1 MYPHTQYIP
10 PLSDSTSHVL
20 SSPFLSYL
28 VLFALVSM
36 IPPLA
41 LNVEPHHKCL
51 DMCAAPGSKTS
62 QLLEIV
68 SRSLDRP
75 ETEHGLVV
83 ANDSDTDRAY
93 MLVHQCR
100 RVNSPLLVVTTH
112 KGQDFPHLNY
122 KSISTVGASDGN
134 TLFDRVLADVPC
146 SGDGNDNILLQTI
159 TNHNKHTETNIHT
172 QTLSQTA
179 AIYLPLSTLTN
190 PHFHSTNPH
199 QPPFTGTMRKNM
211 EVWTKWATFSGLSLH
226 PLQLTIAK
234 RGIQLLKPGG
244 LLVYSTCSLS
254 PYEDEAVVAELL
266 RSHPGQLEL
275 VIVKVFVFVLLSL
288 YSFFSHLSPP
298 PSHPFV
304 PNHLLTT
311 PHPLSHP
318 PPSLR

>member
-1 MYPHTQYIP
+1 
-10 PLSDSTSHVL
+10 
-20 SSPFLSYL
+20 
-28 VLFALVSM
+28 
-36 IPPLA
+36 
-41 LNVEPHHKCL
+41 
-51 DMCAAPGSKTS
+51 
-62 QLLEIV
+62 
-68 SRSLDRP
+68 
-75 ETEHGLVV
+75 
-83 ANDSDTDRAY
+83 

-146 SGDGNDNILLQTI
+146 SGDGNNNILLQTT
-159 TNHNKHTETNIHT
+159 TNT
-172 QTLSQTA
+172 QKLTYTYTHKRFHKLQQYTSLFQPSPT
-179 AIYLPLSTLTN
+179 PTSTPPT
-190 PHFHSTNPH
+190 
-199 QPPFTGTMRKNM
+199 PFTGTMRKNM

-275 VIVKVFVFVLLSL
+275 VIVKVLECLSLFCCRCIPSYCSFHPLYPFPPLIPSLLSPFL
-288 YSFFSHLSPP
+288 FPLPLTPSTHL
-298 PSHPFV
+298 
-304 PNHLLTT
+304 HL
-311 PHPLSHP
+311 HP
-318 PPSLR
+318 PPLHHPPPPPPPFYPSSPLDPSPSPSPSPLHLLR

>member
-1 MYPHTQYIP
+1 
-10 PLSDSTSHVL
+10 
-20 SSPFLSYL
+20 
-28 VLFALVSM
+28 M

-83 ANDSDTDRAY
+83 ANDADTDRAY

-122 KSISTVGASDGN
+122 KSISTVQSSDGN

-146 SGDGNDNILLQTI
+146 SGDGNYTPSHRASIPCPLTPPPTTHPHNSI
-159 TNHNKHTETNIHT
+159 TPSYNQQHTLIPPTTHPL
-172 QTLSQTA
+172 TLSP
-179 AIYLPLSTLTN
+179 LPCHPL
-190 PHFHSTNPH
+190 
-199 QPPFTGTMRKNM
+199 TGTMRKNM

-275 VIVKVFVFVLLSL
+275 VSI
-288 YSFFSHLSPP
+288 P
-298 PSHPFV
+298 
-304 PNHLLTT
+304 
-311 PHPLSHP
+311 SHP
-318 PPSLR
+318 PPYTTPPHTHTLPPFLFNR